1 MKRFILLFL
10 LIFTAVAAF
19 SGCSMRTVDQMYS
32 PPKRSEQ
39 YDDLQSAIDTALA
52 GKEYCAPISGENQQ
66 TIQQADIDGDGTAEY
81 LLFAKTNS
89 EKPLNILIFKQI
101 NNEFQLIQT
110 IESGGTAFDRVEYV
124 QMDGIGGVEIIVGK
138 QVSDQVQRSASVY
151 TFAEGEAKLLVSAN
165 YSHFLTVDLDCDS
178 ASELFVLH
186 PGDGE
191 QDNGVAVLYDMSN
204 GYVER
209 SNEVKLSRPIDMLKR
224 TITGKLHGGLSA
236 VFVASAVD
244 ESTIITD
251 VYALVEGLFVNI
263 ALSNEGGTGIQ
274 TMRNYYV
281 YADDIDDDGE
291 VELPFVD
298 TVGEPSQ
305 QSPQDKHHMIRWYA
319 LRPDGSEV
327 DKMYTF
333 HNFSAGWYLQLDAN
347 WADRI
352 TVSRDKEAF
361 DFYLQK
367 ADGDASEK
375 VFTVYAFTGKDR
387 ETLAVSDNRF
397 VLYKGESAVYSAY
410 LEVASAAIDITKD
423 DLINGFRPIRQD
435 WKTGET

>member
-1 MKRFILLFL
+1 MKRLILLFL
-10 LIFTAVAAF
+10 LIFAAVAAL
-19 SGCSMRTVDQMYS
+19 SGCTMRTVDQMYC

-39 YDDLQSAIDTALA
+39 YDNLQSAIDAAFA

-66 TIQQADIDGDGTAEY
+66 TIQQADVDGDGIAEY

-89 EKPLNILIFKQI
+89 EKPLNILVFKQI
-101 NNEFQLIQT
+101 DNTFQLIQT

-124 QMDGIGGVEIIVGK
+124 QMDGIGGMEIVVGK
-138 QVSDQVQRSASVY
+138 QVSNQVLRSASVY
-151 TFAEGEAKLLVSAN
+151 TFSEGEAKLLVSAN
-165 YSHFLTVDLDCDS
+165 YSYFLPVDLDSNS
-178 ASELFVLH
+178 ASELLVLH

-224 TITGKLHGGLSA
+224 VITGKLHGGLPA

-251 VYALVEGLFVNI
+251 VYARVEDVFVNI
-263 ALSNEGGTGIQ
+263 SLSNAGGAGIQ

-291 VELPFVD
+291 VELPFVN
-298 TVGEPSQ
+298 TVGEPSE

-319 LRPDGSEV
+319 LKPDGSEV

-333 HNFSAGWYLQLDAN
+333 HNFSAGWYLQLDAQ

-352 TVSRDKEAF
+352 TVARNKEAF
-361 DFYLQK
+361 DFYLRK
-367 ADGDASEK
+367 ADSNAYEK

-397 VLYKGESAVYSAY
+397 VLYKGESTVYSAY